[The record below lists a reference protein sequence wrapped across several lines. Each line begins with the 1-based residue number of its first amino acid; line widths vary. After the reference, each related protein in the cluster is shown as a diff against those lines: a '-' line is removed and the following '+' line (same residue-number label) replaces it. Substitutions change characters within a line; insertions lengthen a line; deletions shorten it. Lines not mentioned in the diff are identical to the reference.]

1 MTEYYEI
8 PFIDGDD
15 ENKITY
21 QENIVHG
28 DNNTEKCSTTD
39 IKHKCE
45 ACNKY
50 FTTAWN
56 LKRHQEQ
63 TEVCNKW
70 LELCPIKT
78 FVAVKDDITNVWS
91 RQKVANMTN
100 WIKETITKKEDY
112 GDVQDATNKVI
123 TGSYIQELVLPKGTS
138 CKYCCKTFSSPSSL
152 ARHFKSSLICDKWRG
167 FEVLQSITQNE
178 PLH

>member
-1 MTEYYEI
+1 MTEYTEI
-8 PFIDGDD
+8 SFINSND
-15 ENKITY
+15 ENKIVD

-28 DNNTEKCSTTD
+28 DNNIEKCPTTD

-56 LKRHQEQ
+56 LKRHIEQ

-78 FVAVKDDITNVWS
+78 YVAVKNDITNVWD
-91 RQKVANMTN
+91 RVKVSDMTN
-100 WIKETITKKEDY
+100 WFKETLNKKEEY
-112 GDVQDATNKVI
+112 GNIPDATNKII
-123 TGSYIQELVLPKGTS
+123 TGSYIHELVLPTGTS
-138 CKYCCKTFSSPSSL
+138 CKYCCKAFSSTSSL
-152 ARHFKSSLICDKWRG
+152 ARHFKSSVICDKWRG
-167 FEVLQSITQNE
+167 FEVLQAINTS
-178 PLH
+178 